1 MNITIIHQALPPGA
15 SPDERDV
22 LDQADAIGAVLRAD
36 GHDVGVIPV
45 SLDLASLQTALRAA
59 RPALVFNLVESL
71 GGADRL
77 LPVVPAL
84 LETMRLPFSGCSA
97 DALLVTTHKTFAKRR
112 LLQAGLPTP
121 DWIEHGDASATTDDG
136 ATGDWLLKSV
146 WDHASA
152 GVSAANLLRGASRR
166 AAALRVAELAAQT
179 GAAWFAEQYIEGREF
194 NLALFENTAGELV
207 ILPPAEILF
216 VDFPPGRP
224 RILDYAAKWDADS
237 FAATH
242 TPRTFDLPATDAP
255 LRERLRRLGRDCWH
269 TFGLGGYA
277 RVDFRV
283 DAAGEPWILE
293 INANPCLAPDAG
305 FAAALQQAGISLAD
319 AIRGIVAAAGR
330 RQPPRAA
337 TDPAPAGTTG
347 TVVATVPT
355 ARCTPTPTPPHTPA
369 PALQCTFREAVGPE
383 DPRRVRELVEATGFF
398 NNDEAAVAEELVT
411 ERLRRGEE
419 SGYFFLMADA
429 PGGELAG
436 YACFG
441 PTPCTASSYDLY
453 WIAVDPR
460 RQHGGLGRQLSQRV
474 EEIIRARGGTRLY
487 AETSGRPQYESTRA
501 FYERIG
507 YRLASLLEDFYAP
520 GDGKATYLK
529 ILA

>member
-1 MNITIIHQALPPGA
+1 MKITIIHQALPPGA

-22 LDQADAIGAVLRAD
+22 LDQADAIGAILRAD
-36 GHDVGVIPV
+36 GHDVGVIPA

-59 RPALVFNLVESL
+59 QPALVFNLVESL

-84 LETMRLPFSGCSA
+84 LETMRLSFTGCSA

-121 DWIEHGDASATTDDG
+121 DWAEIGDASVTTDDDG

-166 AAALRVAELAAQT
+166 AAAPRVAELAAQT

-216 VDFPPGRP
+216 IDFPPGRP

-242 TPRTFDLPATDAP
+242 TPRTFDLPAADVP
-255 LRERLRRLGRDCWH
+255 LRERLRRLGRECWR

-293 INANPCLAPDAG
+293 VNANPCLAPDAG
-305 FAAALQQAGISLAD
+305 FAAALQQAGISMAD
-319 AIRGIVAAAGR
+319 AIRGIVAAAKR
-330 RQPPRAA
+330 
-337 TDPAPAGTTG
+337 
-347 TVVATVPT
+347 
-355 ARCTPTPTPPHTPA
+355 
-369 PALQCTFREAVGPE
+369 VG
-383 DPRRVRELVEATGFF
+383 
-398 NNDEAAVAEELVT
+398 
-411 ERLRRGEE
+411 
-419 SGYFFLMADA
+419 
-429 PGGELAG
+429 
-436 YACFG
+436 
-441 PTPCTASSYDLY
+441 SY
-453 WIAVDPR
+453 R
-460 RQHGGLGRQLSQRV
+460 
-474 EEIIRARGGTRLY
+474 
-487 AETSGRPQYESTRA
+487 
-501 FYERIG
+501 
-507 YRLASLLEDFYAP
+507 
-520 GDGKATYLK
+520 
-529 ILA
+529 